1 MKLIVGIIAL
11 LTLFVLPVSAAQ
23 NPKEELSGVKR
34 EINAQ
39 KQLITKTRKVEAV
52 VSTELRSILQNLA
65 RKESELGN
73 LGRDLRSVESNLDK
87 TGLEV
92 QKVTEEANRKRMEIE
107 KRLTSLYKAGELGAL
122 RMFFSAESFPQLAEN
137 IRYMKSVLEYDKKMY
152 EEYNSKIE
160 QLKRLKEELEQDAV
174 KKNVSCQELP

>member
-92 QKVTEEANRKRMEIE
+92 QKVTEEPQDNRPQCPTGDKADSGQKTDDWFSCTDVKALLGIE
-107 KRLTSLYKAGELGAL
+107 LNK
-122 RMFFSAESFPQLAEN
+122 
-137 IRYMKSVLEYDKKMY
+137 DKTDC
-152 EEYNSKIE
+152 SK
-160 QLKRLKEELEQDAV
+160 QNNFCNNNL
-174 KKNVSCQELP
+174 